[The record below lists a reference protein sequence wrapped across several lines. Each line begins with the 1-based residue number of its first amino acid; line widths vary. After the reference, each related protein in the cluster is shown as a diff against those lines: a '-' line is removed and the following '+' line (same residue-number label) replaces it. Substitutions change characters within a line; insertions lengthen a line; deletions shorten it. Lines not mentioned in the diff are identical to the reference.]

1 MINWKIKS
9 IEKTSEASI
18 ENCSLN
24 YLEQIN
30 ILKSRLNFKALIINR
45 LLETVD
51 KFTNESS
58 LHAEIQPIPHC
69 NL

>member
-30 ILKSRLNFKALIINR
+30 ILKSRLNFKTLIINR
-45 LLETVD
+45 LLETVE
-51 KFTNESS
+51 KTTNESS
-58 LHAEIQPIPHC
+58 LHPEI
-69 NL
+69 